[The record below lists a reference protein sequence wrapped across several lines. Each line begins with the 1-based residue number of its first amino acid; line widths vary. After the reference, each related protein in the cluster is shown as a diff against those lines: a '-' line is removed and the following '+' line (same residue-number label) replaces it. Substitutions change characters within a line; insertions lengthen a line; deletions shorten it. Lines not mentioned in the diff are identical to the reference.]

1 MQQLNI
7 HNKNFET
14 INTPPPRRV
23 GADFPILTKLS
34 ESYKLWH
41 SYFNNLPRHT
51 KFTLGTKIDDLFTDC
66 LELSLT
72 AGYAKKEEKKQS
84 ILKLSDKFDVLKF
97 FIQLLWEI
105 GGLNNKKYS
114 DLSQQLA
121 MIGKMIGGW
130 LNPPKEKPASNSTG
144 N

>member
-1 MQQLNI
+1 
-7 HNKNFET
+7 
-14 INTPPPRRV
+14 
-23 GADFPILTKLS
+23 
-34 ESYKLWH
+34 
-41 SYFNNLPRHT
+41 
-51 KFTLGTKIDDLFTDC
+51 
-66 LELSLT
+66 
-72 AGYAKKEEKKQS
+72 
-84 ILKLSDKFDVLKF
+84 LSDKFDVLKF